1 MDSEI
6 IDISNLNDDLNDL
19 KSVNFGGGIE
29 LLMNDKA
36 KDGKSKSKGFDDDIS
51 LDDLNKLENE
61 LNELSD
67 STSTFNIDSGSSSYS
82 PKSDIFSASS
92 SERPSLGVRFDD
104 NTSSSG
110 PSISIGQST
119 AETGD
124 ANSKTW
130 DGFGKFNNVP
140 INPDRTV
147 PVQPAM
153 SKEEL
158 LREKFKYL
166 RKLEALEKKGVE
178 LSKKYNMESPLA
190 EMQGEYETIMEEKTK
205 QNSVKFQGNMMMAVI
220 NGIEFLNN
228 KFDPFDIKLDG
239 WSEQVNENINDYDEI
254 FAELYEKYKSKA
266 TMAPEL
272 KLMFQLGGSAL
283 MLHMTNTMFKSSMPG
298 MDDIMRQNP
307 DLMRQFQN
315 AAVNSM
321 GQNNP
326 GFGGFMSGLMNPE
339 PEIPM
344 GRGPPPPPMA
354 TQGPN
359 SAPYMGGRPG
369 NNNSMNMGAGMGRS
383 SIPNMNDG
391 INIRENQS
399 NPVNIERTPRRPPQQ
414 QSSSQRPEMKGPSD
428 ISEIL
433 SGLKTKT
440 INIQESQQPPQFQQQ
455 QQQQQFQQSQLP
467 PQMESDSV
475 SINNDSTISISDLKE
490 LQGSGSG
497 NMPKRSRRKPKS
509 DKNTISLDI

>member
-6 IDISNLNDDLNDL
+6 IDISNLHDDLNDL

-67 STSTFNIDSGSSSYS
+67 STSAFNIDSGSSNYL
-82 PKSDIFSASS
+82 PKSDIFSASPS

-119 AETGD
+119 VETGD

-130 DGFGKFNNVP
+130 DGFSKFNNVP
-140 INPDRTV
+140 INNPDKTV
-147 PVQPAM
+147 PIQPAM

-178 LSKKYNMESPLA
+178 LSKKYNMDSPLA

-205 QNSVKFQGNMMMAVI
+205 QNSIKFQGNMMMAVI

-239 WSEQVNENINDYDEI
+239 WSEQINENINDYDEI

-298 MDDIMRQNP
+298 MDDILRQNP

-321 GQNNP
+321 GQSNP

-359 SAPYMGGRPG
+359 STPYMGGRPG
-369 NNNSMNMGAGMGRS
+369 NNNSMNGGMGRS
-383 SIPNMNDG
+383 SIPNMSNMNDG

-414 QSSSQRPEMKGPSD
+414 QSTQRPEMKGPSD

-440 INIQESQQPPQFQQQ
+440 INIQEPPQPPQQPQFQPQQQ
-455 QQQQQFQQSQLP
+455 QP
-467 PQMESDSV
+467 DVDSI
-475 SINNDSTISISDLKE
+475 SLNNDSTISISDLKE

-497 NMPKRSRRKPKS
+497 NMPKRSRRKPRS

>member
-67 STSTFNIDSGSSSYS
+67 TTSSFNIDSGSSSYS
-82 PKSDIFSASS
+82 PKSDIFSASASS
-92 SERPSLGVRFDD
+92 SELPSLGVRFDD
-104 NTSSSG
+104 NSSSSG

-205 QNSVKFQGNMMMAVI
+205 QN
-220 NGIEFLNN
+220 
-228 KFDPFDIKLDG
+228 
-239 WSEQVNENINDYDEI
+239 
-254 FAELYEKYKSKA
+254 
-266 TMAPEL
+266 
-272 KLMFQLGGSAL
+272 
-283 MLHMTNTMFKSSMPG
+283 
-298 MDDIMRQNP
+298 
-307 DLMRQFQN
+307 
-315 AAVNSM
+315 
-321 GQNNP
+321 
-326 GFGGFMSGLMNPE
+326 
-339 PEIPM
+339 
-344 GRGPPPPPMA
+344 
-354 TQGPN
+354 
-359 SAPYMGGRPG
+359 
-369 NNNSMNMGAGMGRS
+369 
-383 SIPNMNDG
+383 
-391 INIRENQS
+391 
-399 NPVNIERTPRRPPQQ
+399 
-414 QSSSQRPEMKGPSD
+414 
-428 ISEIL
+428 
-433 SGLKTKT
+433 
-440 INIQESQQPPQFQQQ
+440 
-455 QQQQQFQQSQLP
+455 
-467 PQMESDSV
+467 
-475 SINNDSTISISDLKE
+475 
-490 LQGSGSG
+490 
-497 NMPKRSRRKPKS
+497 
-509 DKNTISLDI
+509 